1 VQNDIYE
8 VIHQMFTAA
17 TARPPPKG
25 FGHSP
30 QSRAIYGVDVMLQWM
45 TSRDSGKSNVFTE

>member
-1 VQNDIYE
+1 
-8 VIHQMFTAA
+8 MFTAA